1 MGQAPAAEQ
10 ALAVLQVLARH
21 ATPLPAM
28 SVARET
34 GIPRSSLYRVLD
46 VLVEQGFVSHLRDQ
60 HRYGLGV
67 ASFELGSAYTRQQPL
82 RWIARGSLERL
93 VASTREHAHFAT
105 LHGRDVLYLIE
116 ERAPARAP
124 LVTEVGI
131 RLPAHLTASG
141 LAILAAMPARQVAA
155 IFPSRSA
162 FTRRDGGG
170 PSSPAELR
178 AALTKARALRYA
190 EENGWVTPGF
200 ASVASA
206 VLDHRDHPV
215 GAVAI
220 TFQASQLDAARRE
233 DLAEQAR
240 AAAAEISRATRPPSA
255 D

>member
-1 MGQAPAAEQ
+1 MGQAPAARH
-10 ALAVLQVLARH
+10 ALVVLRLLARH
-21 ATPLPAM
+21 TTPLPAM
-28 SVARET
+28 SIAREAN
-34 GIPRSSLYRVLD
+34 IPRSSLYRVLD
-46 VLVEQGFVSHLRDQ
+46 VLVAEGFVTHLTDQ

-93 VASTREHAHFAT
+93 VARTKEHAHFAT

-116 ERAPARAP
+116 ERAPGRPP
-124 LVTEVGI
+124 LVTEVGV

-141 LAILAAMPARQVAA
+141 LAILAATPARQVAA

-162 FTRRDGGG
+162 FARRDGGG

-178 AALTKARALRYA
+178 AALAKARSLEYA
-190 EENGWVTPGF
+190 EENGWITPGF

-206 VLDHRDHPV
+206 VLDHRNHPV

-220 TFQASQLDAARRE
+220 TFESLRLDAEQRQE
-233 DLAEQAR
+233 LAEQAR
-240 AAAAEISRATRPPSA
+240 ATAAEISRATRPR
-255 D
+255 